1 MPLRARKSDYYLESW
16 KSDNYRQRNEGMKQR
31 NYTNNGVKKIKSNNF
46 TRSNKEKF
54 NIAVVILENSI
65 IR

>member
-1 MPLRARKSDYYLESW
+1 
-16 KSDNYRQRNEGMKQR
+16 MKQR
-31 NYTNNGVKKIKSNNF
+31 NYTNNGEKKIKSNNF

-54 NIAVVILENSI
+54 NIAVVILENLM